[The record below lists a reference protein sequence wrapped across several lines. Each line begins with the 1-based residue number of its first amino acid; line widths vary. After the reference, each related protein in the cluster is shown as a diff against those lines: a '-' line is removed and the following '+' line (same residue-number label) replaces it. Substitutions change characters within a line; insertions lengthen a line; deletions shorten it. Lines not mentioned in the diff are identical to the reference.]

1 MMAGQ
6 RLFQA
11 VPKARLSVIAILQR
25 SAEDTIAEWTERR
38 IMGIKDDVKR
48 LLQEAEL
55 YKKQGLLNEAAD
67 KYAAAKKLISDNDR
81 IKNKEKLIEGISQ
94 KISLLEKDTQKVQS
108 GSSSPELSS
117 KAQDL
122 IQQLFSFSRD
132 DSEEEAILEGAMALA
147 KFGQFQR
154 ALSEFEKL
162 IDKDSHRVI
171 AAKNILRC
179 HIQIASEDKAIDIYE
194 GWAKQSDF
202 PSNQLAKIR
211 TFLEDIIKNQGI
223 DRKLTEVAVEET
235 EPVAAPAEEEE
246 VIDISSV
253 GIYFNEGPAKGK
265 VVELD
270 VNFQSGNLLSIII
283 SKKDAG
289 MIEHLN
295 EGDKLDDLQF
305 FSPIAIFNGSG
316 EVSAKSQIKSGPKQ
330 GDYCL
335 DIKITS
341 K

>member
-1 MMAGQ
+1 
-6 RLFQA
+6 
-11 VPKARLSVIAILQR
+11 
-25 SAEDTIAEWTERR
+25 
-38 IMGIKDDVKR
+38 MGIKDDVKR

-55 YKKQGLLNEAAD
+55 YKKHGLLNEAGD
-67 KYAAAKKLISDNDR
+67 KYAEAKKIIAADPR
-81 IKNKEKLIEGISQ
+81 IKNKEKLLERISQ
-94 KISLLEKDTQKVQS
+94 KISLLEKDTQKVQL

-122 IQQLFSFSRD
+122 IQQLFSFSRE

-154 ALSEFEKL
+154 ALSEFERL
-162 IDKDSHRVI
+162 IDKESHRVV

-194 GWAKQSDF
+194 RWAKDSNF
-202 PSNQLAKIR
+202 PPSQLAKIR
-211 TFLEDIIKNQGI
+211 TFLEDILKNQGI
-223 DRKLTEVAVEET
+223 ERSLTEVAVEEAA
-235 EPVAAPAEEEE
+235 PVETPAEEEE
-246 VIDISSV
+246 VIDISAV
-253 GIYFNEGPAKGK
+253 GINFNEGPAKGK

-270 VNFQSGNLLSIII
+270 VNFQSGNLLSIIV
-283 SKKDAG
+283 SKNDAG

-295 EGDKLDDLQF
+295 EGEILNDLQF

-341 K
+341 T